1 MLVWKKEQL
10 EEQNQ
15 QIFNKQMSLI
25 KIDKMSRLNERERE
39 RGVAKDVSK

>member
-25 KIDKMSRLNERERE
+25 KIDKMSRLNKEEGE
-39 RGVAKDVSK
+39 RGG